1 MNKKNPHSLPD
12 TFNSRGINITYIS
25 NISITFIICLE
36 KLVLHQ
42 MTILVRIIYDYKLF
56 LKSPNFNSLYITS
69 YNKNE
74 KLTFN
79 KYNTTIICTNMF
91 TIFIYIN

>member
-1 MNKKNPHSLPD
+1 MNTKNPHSLPD

-25 NISITFIICLE
+25 DISITFNICLE

-42 MTILVRIIYDYKLF
+42 MIILVRIIYDYTFF
-56 LKSPNFNSLYITS
+56 LKSPNFNSLYIIP

-74 KLTFN
+74 K
-79 KYNTTIICTNMF
+79 
-91 TIFIYIN
+91 INF